1 MSRQILLQGVSKIY
15 ESNGLPSTALQ
26 DVTLGI
32 DQGEFTVIAGPS
44 GSGKSTIL
52 HLIGA
57 LDQPSQGRVWAVG
70 EDLAQLSHTELSK
83 FRLNKIGFVFQAYNL
98 IPVLTAQENV
108 EYPLLLQGLKVS
120 ERKKRSHELLEKVG
134 LKDHAHKRPTQMS
147 GGQQQRVAVARALV
161 TKPEIILADEPTANL
176 DSQTGELLIEL
187 FSQLNKE
194 YNTTFVMASHD
205 PEVIG
210 QATRVVRLKD
220 GRVLL

>member
-1 MSRQILLQGVSKIY
+1 MSRQILLQGVSKVY
-15 ESNGLPSTALQ
+15 ESNGLPSTALHE
-26 DVTLGI
+26 VTLGV
-32 DQGEFTVIAGPS
+32 DQGEFTVLAGPS

-57 LDQPSQGRVWAVG
+57 LDQPSQGRVWVVG
-70 EDLAQLSHTELSK
+70 QDLAELSNTELSK

-108 EYPLLLQGLKVS
+108 EYPLLLQGLS
-120 ERKKRSHELLEKVG
+120 SAERKKRSDELLEKVG
-134 LKDHAHKRPTQMS
+134 LKDHAYKRPTQMS
-147 GGQQQRVAVARALV
+147 GGQQQRVAVARALA

-187 FSQLNKE
+187 FAQLNKE

-205 PEVIG
+205 PEVIN
-210 QATRVVRLKD
+210 QAKRVVKLKD
-220 GRVLL
+220 GRVVL